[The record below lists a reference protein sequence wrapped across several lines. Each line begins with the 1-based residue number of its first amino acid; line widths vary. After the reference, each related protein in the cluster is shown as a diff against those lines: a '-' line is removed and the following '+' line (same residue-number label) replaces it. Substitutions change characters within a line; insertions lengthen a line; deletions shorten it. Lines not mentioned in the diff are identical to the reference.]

1 MNRTQWHVSKSYQSV
16 PVNGSGTPH
25 GWVGEEILYIDMQG
39 IVLVGLDEGPGEDTI
54 DDDPWAIEPI
64 G

>member
-1 MNRTQWHVSKSYQSV
+1 M

-25 GWVGEEILYIDMQG
+25 GWIGEEILYIDMQG

-54 DDDPWAIEPI
+54 YNDPRAIEPI

>member
-1 MNRTQWHVSKSYQSV
+1 MSKSYQSV

-39 IVLVGLDEGPGEDTI
+39 IVLVGLDEGAREDTI
-54 DDDPWAIEPI
+54 YNDPRAIEPI
-64 G
+64 S